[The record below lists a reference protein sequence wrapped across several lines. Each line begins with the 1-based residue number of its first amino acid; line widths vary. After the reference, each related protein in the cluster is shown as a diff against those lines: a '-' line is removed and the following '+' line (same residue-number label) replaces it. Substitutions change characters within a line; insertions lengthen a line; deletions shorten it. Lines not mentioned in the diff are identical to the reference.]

1 MRVKQYVTILV
12 ILCLAVVGLAGCSG
26 GTEEKT
32 VNVGAVLSLTGVLAH
47 GGLDAR
53 NALQLAVDEV
63 NANGGIKGRQVNLIV
78 ENTNTD
84 PERTISGALKLIN
97 ENKVLAIVGPDN
109 SPTAFAARSQVAE
122 PEHVVIMSVTGSS
135 PKLTEGNPR
144 WFFRGATPAE
154 FQTRSLVQFLVN
166 EKGLK
171 RFAILSDSGIT
182 DQIESFTKD
191 LKALGLEPV
200 ATEMFKSGQTNFNGP
215 LLNIKS
221 KNPEA
226 IFFIGYITEGASALT
241 QARNLGIDAQFL
253 GSIGIIYDEFIKVAG
268 KAAEGVIASIGFTAL
283 NEDADVQTFVS
294 AYRAKY
300 NQDPSHAAAQAYDQI
315 KLIFQ
320 AIQNQDLTFDSS
332 KVEQDREMIRD
343 YLEQVQNYKGITSII
358 SYSPTDHSAYKD
370 VNILQIADG
379 KWKVIKHSGEA
390 K

>member
-1 MRVKQYVTILV
+1 MRIKQYVSALLIGLTT
-12 ILCLAVVGLAGCSG
+12 VGLVGCSG
-26 GTEEKT
+26 GADNKT
-32 VNVGAVLSLTGVLAH
+32 INVGAILSLTGVLAH
-47 GGLDAR
+47 GGVDAR
-53 NALQLAVDEV
+53 NALQLAVEEV
-63 NANGGIKGRQVNLIV
+63 NANGGIKGRQVKLLV

-84 PERTISGALKLIN
+84 PERTVSGALKLAN

-122 PEHVVIMSVTGSS
+122 PEHIVIMSVTGSS

-154 FQTRSLVQFLVN
+154 FQTKSLVQYLVK

-191 LKALGLEPV
+191 LKVMGLEPV

-241 QARNLGIDAQFL
+241 QARNLGVDARFL

-268 KAAEGVIASIGFTAL
+268 KSSEGVIASIGFTAS
-283 NEDADVQTFVS
+283 NEEADVQKFVT
-294 AYRAKY
+294 AYKAKY

-315 KLIFQ
+315 NLIFQ
-320 AIQNQDLTFDSS
+320 AIQNQNLTFDSA
-332 KVEQDREMIRD
+332 KVEQDRVMIRD
-343 YLEQVQNYKGITSII
+343 YLEQVKNYKGITSMI
-358 SYSPTDHSAYKD
+358 SYSPIDHSAYKD
-370 VNILQIADG
+370 VNILEVVNG

-390 K
+390 N